1 MTNPMNM
8 FNILQDMRHVILM
21 DFREDVDYRQSHLRK
36 SNRVTLENYKDELL
50 TAMLSNDKARL
61 AQFKSQYD
69 NDDLKRVVF
78 IFPA

>member
-1 MTNPMNM
+1 MNM

-36 SNRVTLENYKDELL
+36 CIRVTLENYKDELL